1 MLSATVEKLY
11 EENPFLA
18 RFTAR
23 VRSCAQGRKGWD
35 VILDQTAFYP
45 EGGGQP
51 YDLGAL
57 GGVQVLEVHERE
69 GHVVHTCSAPLEEG
83 STVEGE
89 IDWARRFDLMQHHS
103 GEHIVSGLAHTMYG
117 CDNVGFHMGADVI
130 TIDFNVEL
138 TQDQVRALEAAANR
152 YIWED
157 HPVQITYPSPE
168 ELAHLEYRSKKA
180 IQGQVRI
187 VSFPGADTCACCGTH
202 VSSSGQVGLVKLLS
216 CQKFRSGVRIELVCG
231 GRAFTHLSQVWE
243 QNHQI
248 SNLTSAKLL
257 ETAPAV
263 ERLLGENQ
271 ALKSR
276 ILTLEDAH
284 FTALARQYQGA
295 GDVVLF
301 EEDLKPDGLR
311 RLTAAVQA
319 ACGGRCA
326 CFSGRDGQGYQYA
339 IGQPGGE
346 LRPLVKELNQALQG
360 RGGGKPDFVQ
370 GSVAAGRS
378 EIEHFFQTH
387 TP

>member
-1 MLSATVEKLY
+1 MGKLY
-11 EENPFLA
+11 EEQPYLTQ
-18 RFTAR
+18 FTAQ
-23 VRSCAQGRKGWD
+23 VCSCAQGRKGWD

-69 GHVVHTCSAPLEEG
+69 GHVVHTCSAPLEVG
-83 STVEGE
+83 STVEGQ

-138 TQDQVRALEAAANR
+138 SQEQVRELEAAANR
-152 YIWED
+152 YIWGD

-180 IQGQVRI
+180 IEGQVRI
-187 VSFPGADTCACCGTH
+187 VSFLGADTCACCGTH

-231 GRAFTHLSQVWE
+231 GRAFAHLSKVWE

-263 ERLLGENQ
+263 ERLLAENQ

-284 FTALARQYQGA
+284 FAALAQQYQGA

-319 ACGGRCA
+319 VCGGRCA

-387 TP
+387 TL

>member
-1 MLSATVEKLY
+1 MEKLY
-11 EENPFLA
+11 EENQFLT

-103 GEHIVSGLAHTMYG
+103 GEHIVSGLAHGMYG
-117 CDNVGFHMGADVI
+117 CANVGFHMGADVI

-138 TQDQVRALEAAANR
+138 SQEQVEALEAAANR

-157 HPVQITYPSPE
+157 HPVQVSYPSPR
-168 ELAHLEYRSKKA
+168 ELEALEYRSKKA
-180 IQGQVRI
+180 IEGQVRI

-231 GRAFTHLSQVWE
+231 GRAFAHLSQVWE

-276 ILTLEDAH
+276 ILTLEDAR
-284 FTALARQYQGA
+284 FAALARQYQGA

-387 TP
+387 TL

>member
-1 MLSATVEKLY
+1 METEKLY
-11 EENPFLA
+11 YADPFLTE
-18 RFTAR
+18 FDAR
-23 VRSCAQGRKGWD
+23 VLACEAVKDGFA
-35 VILDQTAFYP
+35 VVLDRTAFYP

-51 YDLGAL
+51 YDTGVL
-57 GGVQVLEVHERE
+57 GGAEVLDVHERA
-69 GHVVHTCSAPLEEG
+69 GVITHKCASPLPVGAAVHG
-83 STVEGE
+83 K
-89 IDWARRFDLMQHHS
+89 IDRARRFDHMQQHS
-103 GEHIVSGLAHTMYG
+103 GEHICSGLICARYG

-130 TIDFNVEL
+130 TIDLNVEL
-138 TQDQVRALEAAANR
+138 TQDQVRALEEAANR

-231 GRAFTHLSQVWE
+231 GRAFAHLSQVWE

-257 ETAPAV
+257 ETASAV
-263 ERLLGENQ
+263 ERLLAENQ

-284 FTALARQYQGA
+284 FAALAQQYQGA